1 MAGKHEV
8 QCLMLSRRALL
19 GASLPVLALGSL
31 PARVWAR
38 QGGTPFVRLAFNTDG
53 IHRLL
58 DLKKAKD
65 VSDSAINA
73 LLDLPAYK
81 NVLRVGENEGS
92 VTRES
97 LAANARAVIQGTA
110 TVQNQPREDAARLV
124 IANEEV
130 CRDLLKRLDDSAASR
145 SARIAERLSA
155 FTPEKVKKGEPITQ
169 TVYLHLGGT
178 WDALNVGGD
187 IFLNFHYWLEYNR
200 PSLDGLNLVVAHE
213 TMHTVQNRAY
223 GNPEAQE
230 TGIGAFFT
238 ALSKIQR
245 EGTARLVETET
256 DPDAYGQY
264 TYGFF
269 YRAVDNE
276 TLRDFARLPRLLEL
290 LQATCFPTF
299 DKDRFV
305 EFYSRGMN
313 NGGAFYALGHG
324 VAKAIDERA
333 GRAALLATIEGGPKV
348 FWSRYIELCRSVPS
362 LPRLPDSVEARIKE
376 LPDRLTTE
384 K

>member
-1 MAGKHEV
+1 MGYN
-8 QCLMLSRRALL
+8 CSMLSRRALL
-19 GASLPVLALGSL
+19 GASLSTAAVGLL

-38 QGGTPFVRLAFNTDG
+38 QAGTPLVRLTFNTDA

-65 VSDSAINA
+65 VSETAINA
-73 LLDLPAYK
+73 LMDLPAYK
-81 NVLRVGENEGS
+81 NLLRVGEAEGS
-92 VTRES
+92 MTRAS

-110 TVQNQPREDAARLV
+110 TPRSQPREDAARLV
-124 IANEEV
+124 IANEEI
-130 CRDLLKRLDDSAASR
+130 CRDLLKQLDDSAKTR
-145 SARIAERLSA
+145 SERIAERLAGFS
-155 FTPEKVKKGEPITQ
+155 PDKVKKGEPITA

-178 WDALNVGGD
+178 WDALNANGD
-187 IFLNFHYWLEYNR
+187 IFLNFHYWLEYNK

-213 TMHTVQNRAY
+213 TMHTVQTKAY

-230 TGIGAFFT
+230 SNVGAFFT

-256 DPDAYGQY
+256 DSESYEPY
-264 TYGFF
+264 TYGFY
-269 YRAVDNE
+269 YRAVDSE
-276 TLRDFARLPRLLEL
+276 TLRDFARLPRLLEPL
-290 LQATCFPTF
+290 HAACFPTF
-299 DKDRFV
+299 DKERFI
-305 EFYSRGMN
+305 ELYAQGMS
-313 NGGAFYALGHG
+313 NGGPFYALGHG

-348 FWSRYIELCRSVPS
+348 FWSRYIELCRSLPS